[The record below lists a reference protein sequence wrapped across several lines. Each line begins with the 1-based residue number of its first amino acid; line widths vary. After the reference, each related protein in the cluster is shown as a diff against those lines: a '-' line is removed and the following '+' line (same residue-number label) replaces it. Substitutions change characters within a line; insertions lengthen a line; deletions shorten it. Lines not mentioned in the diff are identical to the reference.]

1 MAPLGVRYN
10 VGAMTRSDVQL
21 MLDVKAGDD
30 ASFNLLLQKYRT
42 PLINFLY
49 RMVRDTA
56 TAEDLA
62 QEVFL
67 RVYRA
72 RKQYSPS
79 AKFTTW
85 LFRIAT
91 NLALNSVR
99 DNRHRQMDVSIDAP
113 VEEDEAPLQL
123 PTREMRIDE
132 HMIERDRADFIRQA
146 IASLPEKQRV
156 AVLLHKYEE
165 MDYAEIAK
173 ILECSESALK
183 SLLFRAYE
191 TLRVQLAPLVV
202 PADGASRRGRTAIMK
217 KCEEVSKQLVAYLD
231 RRANSAERQEVE
243 EHLAACRAC
252 HERAEGF
259 RKLWGVLD
267 EVPLVEPSLSF
278 DARIRARIAEEPRPR
293 WFRWLVP
300 QPRLAFS
307 MALLLALSVWMARL
321 AARGESG
328 GDASSRIS
336 KRSRIWASW
345 RITTC

>member
-1 MAPLGVRYN
+1 MEHSHALQLYGTAGVRYN
-10 VGAMTRSDVQL
+10 VGVMTRSDVQL

-42 PLINFLY
+42 PLINFLF
-49 RMVRDTA
+49 RMVRDSA

-99 DNRHRQMDVSIDAP
+99 DNRHRQMDVSIDAS
-113 VEEDEAPLQL
+113 VEDDEAPLQL
-123 PTREMRIDE
+123 PAREMRIDE
-132 HMIERDRADFIRQA
+132 HMIERDRAEFIRQA
-146 IASLPEKQRV
+146 ISSLPEKQRA

-191 TLRVQLAPLVV
+191 TLRVQLAPLVAQ
-202 PADGASRRGRTAIMK
+202 P
-217 KCEEVSKQLVAYLD
+217 VA
-231 RRANSAERQEVE
+231 RRAG
-243 EHLAACRAC
+243 
-252 HERAEGF
+252 EG
-259 RKLWGVLD
+259 R
-267 EVPLVEPSLSF
+267 PS
-278 DARIRARIAEEPRPR
+278 
-293 WFRWLVP
+293 
-300 QPRLAFS
+300 
-307 MALLLALSVWMARL
+307 
-321 AARGESG
+321 
-328 GDASSRIS
+328 
-336 KRSRIWASW
+336 
-345 RITTC
+345 

>member
-1 MAPLGVRYN
+1 MEHSHALQLYGTAGVRYN

-49 RMVRDTA
+49 RMVRDSA

-99 DNRHRQMDVSIDAP
+99 DNRHRQMDISIDAP

-123 PTREMRIDE
+123 PAREMRIDE
-132 HMIERDRADFIRQA
+132 HMIERDRAEFIRQA
-146 IASLPEKQRV
+146 ISSLPEKQRV

-191 TLRVQLAPLVV
+191 TLRVQLAPLVAQ
-202 PADGASRRGRTAIMK
+202 P
-217 KCEEVSKQLVAYLD
+217 VA
-231 RRANSAERQEVE
+231 RRAG
-243 EHLAACRAC
+243 
-252 HERAEGF
+252 EG
-259 RKLWGVLD
+259 R
-267 EVPLVEPSLSF
+267 PS
-278 DARIRARIAEEPRPR
+278 
-293 WFRWLVP
+293 
-300 QPRLAFS
+300 
-307 MALLLALSVWMARL
+307 
-321 AARGESG
+321 
-328 GDASSRIS
+328 
-336 KRSRIWASW
+336 
-345 RITTC
+345 